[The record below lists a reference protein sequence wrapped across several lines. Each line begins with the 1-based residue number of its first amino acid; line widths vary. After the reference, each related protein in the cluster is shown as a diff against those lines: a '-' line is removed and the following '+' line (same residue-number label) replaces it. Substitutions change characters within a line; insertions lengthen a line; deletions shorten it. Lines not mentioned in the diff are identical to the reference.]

1 MMMINIKKDAFA
13 LRTFSH
19 FQLSTFNFPGKNNK
33 RYDKQYNTDEYCL

>member
-19 FQLSTFNFPGKNNK
+19 FQLSTFNYIFKIIFNI
-33 RYDKQYNTDEYCL
+33 